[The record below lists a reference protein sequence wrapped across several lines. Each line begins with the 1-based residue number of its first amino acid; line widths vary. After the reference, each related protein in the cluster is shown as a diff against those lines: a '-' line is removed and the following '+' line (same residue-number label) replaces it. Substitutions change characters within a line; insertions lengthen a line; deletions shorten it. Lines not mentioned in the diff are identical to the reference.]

1 MRHPFTQVPASLQ
14 HMDLLDEVGKDAEC
28 LEAREAWPS
37 LERLTISNEV
47 PVPMKFSHCGHRAF
61 HP

>member
-1 MRHPFTQVPASLQ
+1 
-14 HMDLLDEVGKDAEC
+14 MDLLEDVGKDAEC